1 MKLLKAKLLMLAFLG
16 IVLLV
21 GPFAWIWN
29 VVQVIFSPVRG
40 LEGCHA
46 WDVTG
51 ATIAWGVPGKTISYL
66 TAKASQSGNR
76 VAIWV
81 CEALGD
87 VMPGHCASALKGQ
100 DFTIRSLES

>member
-1 MKLLKAKLLMLAFLG
+1 MKLLKAKLILLAFLA
-16 IVLLV
+16 LV
-21 GPFAWIWN
+21 ALFAPLVWIWN
-29 VVQVIFSPVRG
+29 VVQVIFAPRRG

-76 VAIWV
+76 FAIWV

-87 VMPGHCASALKGQ
+87 VMPGHCASALKGS
-100 DFTIRSLES
+100 DFTLRSLE